1 MGKFMN
7 NDTSRCNGESLDKS
21 KICSFRNKCLRFIQL
36 ELDRLM
42 QEAYI
47 ITVAYAS
54 DEALIDHNNCKLKI
68 EKDEI

>member
-1 MGKFMN
+1 MN
-7 NDTSRCNGESLDKS
+7 NDTSRCKGESLDGT

-54 DEALIDHNNCKLKI
+54 DEALNDPSNCKLKI